1 MNAILRQRD
10 RLIRIR
16 DGVEE
21 QIRQEAIRFEEF
33 IAELNRD
40 QLRRGMRGDG
50 SSLPDYVPGS
60 RQPQAPGHIQLFDKG
75 FFYAGMAPIFEDEGL
90 VIANTDEKT
99 VFLVKRYGDILN
111 LTIESRNK
119 LRIALLPGVRRRI
132 REL

>member
-50 SSLPDYVPGS
+50 SFLPDYVPGS
-60 RQPQAPGHIQLFDKG
+60 RQPQAPGRIKLFDKG
-75 FFYAGMAPIFEDEGL
+75 DFYAGMAPIFEDEGL

-99 VFLVKRYGDILN
+99 VFLVRRYGDILN